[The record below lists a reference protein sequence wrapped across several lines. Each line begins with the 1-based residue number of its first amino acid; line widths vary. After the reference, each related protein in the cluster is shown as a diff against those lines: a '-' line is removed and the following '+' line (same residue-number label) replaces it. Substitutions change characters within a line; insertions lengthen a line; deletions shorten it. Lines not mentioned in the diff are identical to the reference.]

1 LKGKVD
7 GKALYAHL
15 FKLVKET
22 DDDKL
27 RQDRAK
33 DIIESYIVKN

>member
-1 LKGKVD
+1 
-7 GKALYAHL
+7 
-15 FKLVKET
+15 LVKET